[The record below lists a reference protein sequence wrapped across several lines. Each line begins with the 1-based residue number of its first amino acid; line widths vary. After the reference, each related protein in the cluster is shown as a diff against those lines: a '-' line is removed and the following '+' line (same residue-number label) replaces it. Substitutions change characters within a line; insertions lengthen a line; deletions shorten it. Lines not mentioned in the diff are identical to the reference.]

1 MYIMYCNCTINEIG
15 DMMSMRHVMTFHRTC
30 TQELTRCSF
39 KTRWTLADNLDLKI
53 SHLGAWLLTNFTVH
67 KSYWSAVAEAVAVIQ
82 LERFYTSSK
91 QGVK

>member
-1 MYIMYCNCTINEIG
+1 MEGQSVKGI
-15 DMMSMRHVMTFHRTC
+15 HRTC

-53 SHLGAWLLTNFTVH
+53 SHLGAWLLTNFTVD
-67 KSYWSAVAEAVAVIQ
+67 KSYWSAVAEVVAVIQ

>member
-1 MYIMYCNCTINEIG
+1 MVVVG
-15 DMMSMRHVMTFHRTC
+15 HRTC

-39 KTRWTLADNLDLKI
+39 YTRWTLADNLNLKI

-67 KSYWSAVAEAVAVIQ
+67 KSYWSAAAEAVAVIQ
-82 LERFYTSSK
+82 LESFYTSSK